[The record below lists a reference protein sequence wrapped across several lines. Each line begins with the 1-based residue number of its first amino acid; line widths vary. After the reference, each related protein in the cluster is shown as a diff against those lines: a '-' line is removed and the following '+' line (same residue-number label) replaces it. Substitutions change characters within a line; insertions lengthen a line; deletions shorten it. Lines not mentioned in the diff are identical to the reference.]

1 MLSKISHLSRT
12 AFLLLVIVLSAI
24 PATSALAALGIAT
37 VTPDTVVNNT
47 ATTIY
52 ITGTDFDP
60 SATVT
65 LDGYGPL
72 AATVDNAMM
81 ITATVPAGVPARIY
95 GITVTNPGPIIAS
108 KPMALTVLDPTPT
121 PTVTNTPG
129 PTPTATNTPTPTA
142 TTVFGRP
149 QVVIDIYTVSV
160 SAIRYGQ
167 EFNLNVS
174 LDNAGG
180 STAYGIQVIFSS
192 ADLLMLKN
200 GGVTAVGSLGIVGKA
215 DISQTMTASASLA
228 GRSMVSVEMN
238 VIYYD
243 EKGVA
248 YTEKFTINIPV
259 AASGGSGGAYSA
271 TATPTAIQK
280 SQLVITHSKT
290 DVVPL
295 QPGVQFQLSLTIQNV
310 GSLPAKDV
318 TMIIGGGS
326 ASGGKGTPQAGVSGG
341 SGEFTNFAPLG
352 TSNIKSLG
360 EIAAGAS
367 LETSQ
372 QLIVN
377 VSTNPGIYPMKITF
391 SYTDSKGNVI
401 NDEQVITLLVYNL
414 PQVEIGFYQPAGPFF
429 AGQPGLLP
437 LQVVN
442 LGRKTAVL
450 GNLRVETT
458 GGMLENGEIL
468 VGALDAG
475 GYFPLDVTFHPEA
488 SGSVDLLITIEY
500 TDDFSQP
507 RTITKTLTVQVEEF
521 TDPSVPGGG
530 EIIPVT
536 EETFWQK
543 LWRFILGLFGLDSG
557 SSPDGAPAPAG
568 TLEPAP
574 LEPRGGGG
582 KG

>member
-1 MLSKISHLSRT
+1 MRRT
-12 AFLLLVIVLSAI
+12 AKLSFLVVILVTAIALVNPIPARAALTVLSVS
-24 PATSALAALGIAT
+24 PS
-37 VTPDTVVNNT
+37 TVVNDT
-47 ATTIY
+47 ATTIT
-52 ITGTDFDP
+52 ITGTEFEVGAVVLLNG
-60 SATVT
+60 SALATTFLNSGT
-65 LDGYGPL
+65 L
-72 AATVDNAMM
+72 
-81 ITATVPAGVPARIY
+81 TAVVPAGILPGTYDVTVKISDILSATCT
-95 GITVTNPGPIIAS
+95 GCLTVTAPVPTS
-108 KPMALTVLDPTPT
+108 TPT
-121 PTVTNTPG
+121 PTFTPV
-129 PTPTATNTPTPTA
+129 P
-142 TTVFGRP
+142 FGRP

-180 STAYGIQVIFSS
+180 STAYGIQVTFTS

-238 VIYYD
+238 ISYYD
-243 EKGVA
+243 EKGAA

-259 AASGGSGGAYSA
+259 AASGAYSA
-271 TATPTAIQK
+271 TATPTAIRR
-280 SQLVITHSKT
+280 SQLVITHSET

-295 QPGVQFQLSLTIQNV
+295 QPGAQFKLSLMVQNV
-310 GSLPAKDV
+310 GSLPAKGV

-360 EIAAGAS
+360 DIAAGAS

-377 VSTNPGIYPMKITF
+377 VSTNPGVYPMKITF
-391 SYTDSKGNVI
+391 SYTDSQGNVI

-429 AGQPGLLP
+429 VGQPGLLP

-458 GGMLENGEIL
+458 GGMLENGEML
-468 VGALDAG
+468 VGVLDAG

-500 TDDFSQP
+500 SDDFSQP
-507 RTITKTLTVQVEEF
+507 RSITKSLTVQVEES
-521 TDPSVPGGG
+521 TEPSIPGGS

-543 LWRFILGLFGLDSG
+543 LWRFILGLLGLDSG
-557 SSPDGAPAPAG
+557 SSSDGAPVPAG

-582 KG
+582 EG